1 MSMDPT
7 HSAAI
12 GNLRQPEEGQE
23 DPFIIAYDEFLV
35 VRDRVAALAKECEA
49 ITAAMPDSDKRNP
62 RALLGVQTEGEQT
75 TAIFAESHEE
85 IDQAMDRMELAPG
98 LGETTDLTVIKSF
111 RDAAHAAFDL
121 DAILLESARE
131 RSGLDAALTQHME
144 ALEEKWEAL
153 DHMLTLT
160 PITPQG
166 CAWLARFVHA
176 EANDL
181 GPSDIMAKAAHNLA
195 RGLSSMVFGDRFW
208 PKPH

>member
-12 GNLRQPEEGQE
+12 EHLRQPEEGQE

-35 VRDRVAALAKECEA
+35 ARDHEAALARECEA
-49 ITAAMPDSDKRNP
+49 IAASMPDSDKRNP

-75 TAIFAESHEE
+75 TAIFAESHDE
-85 IDQAMDRMELAPG
+85 IDQAMDRMQLAPG
-98 LGETTDLTVIKSF
+98 LGETTDLTVIHSF
-111 RDAAHAAFDL
+111 RSAAHAAFDL
-121 DAILLESARE
+121 DAILLESARQ
-131 RSGLDAALTQHME
+131 RSGLDDALAEHLDAIE
-144 ALEEKWEAL
+144 AKWAAL
-153 DHMLTLT
+153 DHMLSLT

-176 EANDL
+176 ETNAL
-181 GPSDIMAKAAHNLA
+181 GPPDILAKAAHNLA
-195 RGLSSMVFGDRFW
+195 RGLSSMVFGDRYW